1 MKRLKKYAISNCMFL
16 AMFFILIS
24 LTSNAIKFT
33 NGEGVSNRKTKVKNF
48 ISDHPI
54 HANLP
59 YTGASHDIHQAYRK
73 KYDETIPLKEEGT
86 KNSYSIES
94 MNQIFTLDTIKKSCD
109 VHVTEKVNF
118 KFPVLSDKI
127 NYIII
132 SKKTP
137 LYGFTAEVTGKSKN
151 SVKVNGVKLYQDS
164 SFRQRIFV
172 DTEGRRLSFRDRWMV
187 SVSLSNPV
195 QEIEIDFNYSMQRAV
210 LIDSIGEANYL
221 KFTLINPLNTINN
234 YKFSINLLGF
244 QNLKPETLKIP
255 MDSII
260 KKVPYGIE
268 IETKRQ
274 YRKHSEYEINLSLPY
289 ELTSCEGNI
298 VNVVYYGLIGMSV
311 LFIVMSIFTLA
322 FVYKE

>member
-24 LTSNAIKFT
+24 LTSNAIKFAK
-33 NGEGVSNRKTKVKNF
+33 GEGASTEKTKVEKF
-48 ISDHPI
+48 ISDHAI
-54 HANLP
+54 HGNLP
-59 YTGASHDIHQAYRK
+59 YSGASHDINHAYRK
-73 KYDETIPLKEEGT
+73 KYVETLPLKEDEI
-86 KNSYSIES
+86 KSNYSITS
-94 MNQIFTLDTIKKSCD
+94 MNQIFTLDANKKSCD
-109 VHVTEKVNF
+109 VHVSEKASF
-118 KFPVLSDKI
+118 KFPSYSDKI

-137 LYGFTAEVTGKSKN
+137 LYGFAAQVVGTAIN
-151 SVKVNGVKLYQDS
+151 SVQVTDAKLYQDS

-187 SVSLSNPV
+187 SVSLSHPV
-195 QEIEIDFNYSMQRAV
+195 KEIEIEFNYSMQRAV

-234 YKFSINLLGF
+234 YKLSLNLLGF

-260 KKVPYGIE
+260 RKVPFGIE

-298 VNVVYYGLIGMSV
+298 VNVVYYGLIAMSV